1 MTRFWRFAVTRIMK
15 GACAAFL
22 CSGMALIA
30 YAQSFTSLVD
40 FDRNNGGVP
49 QYGALVQGTD
59 GDLYGT
65 ASLGGNVTA
74 CNPFGCGTIFKMT
87 TDGKL
92 TILHI
97 FNSTDGSLPYGKL
110 VQASDGNFYGT
121 TSDGGNSSCKG
132 VSCGTVFKITPEG
145 KLTTIYKFC
154 SKSNCTDGWLAI
166 AGLIQAGDGSF
177 YGTTV
182 RGGAYDSGTV
192 YRITATGKLT
202 TLHSFCAK
210 SNCPDGSKPSGA
222 LVQGSDG
229 NLYGTT
235 TFGGGSYHNGTVFKM
250 SLTGKL
256 TTLHAFCTQSNTCS
270 DGSYLYAGL
279 VQASNGDFYGT
290 NVGGGTRSGGTLFRI
305 TSAGKLTTLYSF
317 CAEVNCPDNEQPYGQ
332 LIQASDGNL
341 YGTTYY
347 GGNGQKDY
355 GTVFKSTLGGKLT
368 TLHKFETVQGGQY
381 PDAGL
386 VQAINGDF
394 YGTTSAGGTYTDCY
408 GGSCGTIYSLSTGL
422 GPTVKIQTGSGE
434 DGN

>member
-132 VSCGTVFKITPEG
+132 VSCGTVFKITQ
-145 KLTTIYKFC
+145 K
-154 SKSNCTDGWLAI
+154 
-166 AGLIQAGDGSF
+166 
-177 YGTTV
+177 
-182 RGGAYDSGTV
+182 
-192 YRITATGKLT
+192 
-202 TLHSFCAK
+202 
-210 SNCPDGSKPSGA
+210 
-222 LVQGSDG
+222 
-229 NLYGTT
+229 
-235 TFGGGSYHNGTVFKM
+235 
-250 SLTGKL
+250 
-256 TTLHAFCTQSNTCS
+256 
-270 DGSYLYAGL
+270 
-279 VQASNGDFYGT
+279 AS
-290 NVGGGTRSGGTLFRI
+290 
-305 TSAGKLTTLYSF
+305 
-317 CAEVNCPDNEQPYGQ
+317 
-332 LIQASDGNL
+332 
-341 YGTTYY
+341 
-347 GGNGQKDY
+347 
-355 GTVFKSTLGGKLT
+355 
-368 TLHKFETVQGGQY
+368 
-381 PDAGL
+381 
-386 VQAINGDF
+386 
-394 YGTTSAGGTYTDCY
+394 
-408 GGSCGTIYSLSTGL
+408 
-422 GPTVKIQTGSGE
+422 
-434 DGN
+434 

>member
-1 MTRFWRFAVTRIMK
+1 MTRSWRFAVTRIMK

-22 CSGMALIA
+22 CSGIALIA
-30 YAQSFTSLVD
+30 SAQTFTPVVN
-40 FDRNNGGVP
+40 FDKNNGGVP

-59 GDLYGT
+59 GSLYGT

-74 CNPFGCGTIFKMT
+74 CNPYGCGTAFKMT

-92 TILHI
+92 TVLHK

-121 TSDGGNSSCKG
+121 TSGGGNSSCEG
-132 VSCGTVFKITPEG
+132 VSCGTVFKMTPEG

-154 SKSNCTDGWLAI
+154 SKSNCTDGWFAI
-166 AGLIQAGDGSF
+166 AGLIQASDGNF

-192 YRITATGKLT
+192 YRITPNGKLT

-235 TFGGGSYHNGTVFKM
+235 TFGGGSYRYGTVFKIT
-250 SLTGKL
+250 LAGKL
-256 TTLHAFCTQSNTCS
+256 TTLHAFCNQSNTCP
-270 DGSYLYAGL
+270 DGFYLYAGL

-290 NVGGGTRSGGTLFRI
+290 NVAGGKLSGGTLFRI

-317 CAEVNCPDNEQPYGQ
+317 CSVVNCPDNAQPYGQ

-347 GGNGQKDY
+347 GGNGEKDY
-355 GTVFKSTLGGKLT
+355 GTIFKSTLEGKVT

-386 VQAINGDF
+386 VQARNGKF
-394 YGTTSAGGTYTDCY
+394 YGTTSAGGSYTDCY

-422 GPTVKIQTGSGE
+422 GVTSE